1 MAITVTVQGVE
12 KLITDLAKLT
22 PAIERSVI
30 LRMSQVAYDSMQQGA
45 GRHSKTGALFQ
56 SVYNRSTGPERREVG
71 HDPQRAPYAPFVIF
85 GTRPH
90 RIAPKKKKVLR
101 WAGGGAFKFAKFV
114 NHPGYIGD
122 NYMQRA
128 ADDSIRQFRAIV
140 DAATKEV
147 K

>member
-1 MAITVTVQGVE
+1 LLGNHTGS
-12 KLITDLAKLT
+12 TDCLSA
-22 PAIERSVI
+22 
-30 LRMSQVAYDSMQQGA
+30 VASD
-45 GRHSKTGALFQ
+45 
-56 SVYNRSTGPERREVG
+56 VYKRR
-71 HDPQRAPYAPFVIF
+71 PYAPFVIF
-85 GTRPH
+85 GSPPH
-90 RIAPKKKKVLR
+90 KIFPKKKKLLR
-101 WAGGGAFKFAKFV
+101 WAANGRWYSKHMV

>member
-1 MAITVTVQGVE
+1 
-12 KLITDLAKLT
+12 
-22 PAIERSVI
+22 
-30 LRMSQVAYDSMQQGA
+30 MSQVAYDAMQTGA
-45 GRHSKTGALFQ
+45 ARHTKTGVLFQ
-56 SVYNRSTGPERREVG
+56 SIYNRSAGPERREVG

-85 GTRPH
+85 GSPPH
-90 RIAPKKKKVLR
+90 KIFPKKKKLLR
-101 WAGGGAFKFAKFV
+101 WAANGRWYSKHMV